1 MVQDRFNLSTRQF
14 LKTVGVGSQHGIEQ
28 AVAKAI
34 AAATIDGG
42 EIFAATMTRRIA
54 GLQFEVDFDGE
65 ITLA

>member
-1 MVQDRFNLSTRQF
+1 MDQDRFNLSTRQF
-14 LKTVGVGSQHGIEQ
+14 LKTVDVGSRHGIKQ

-42 EIFAATMTRRIA
+42 ETFAATMTLRIA

-65 ITLA
+65 IQLA